1 MKVIY
6 KYLNKFKEPLYISLV
21 LLSII
26 IIIKLF
32 KKNIIEGHEE
42 HSFSKLA
49 EKGCDKPLNWEY
61 SELNELLFKL
71 EKIQIKSYDISR
83 YKQGFAQALQNGDI
97 GWTDEIVMT
106 YLQSDNEDAP
116 EHLLIEVEYGLY
128 DLILDYAHHYEKKKT
143 ELTKSDKWTDVENS
157 KILLTPKQVMDL
169 MLAAEIDVG
178 FIQFES
184 YKSATPTFK
193 KIIPE
198 ASYKQTFKANKQDR
212 WLSRNKTFVSDG
224 MQPWNDGNN
233 WRTSAYVKYSN
244 STGGSGASY
253 NTACDTTGEQDECQM
268 CDMTEQIA
276 CYKKK
281 WNEYKTKA
289 AEKSIELE
297 EVNNEWQVLKDV
309 VPTDY
314 QAQVDAINA
323 TAANTVASCSSLMGY
338 GDKPIY
344 HSGKN
349 RNIADSAEAQSVGTS
364 YCGSK
369 MDMEGNPCRFNKAE
383 KKKSGDNKGKWK
395 FFCTA

>member
-21 LLSII
+21 LLSIV

-49 EKGCDKPLNWEY
+49 EKGCDKPLNWEN
-61 SELNELLFKL
+61 SEVNELLNKL
-71 EKIQIKSYDISR
+71 IEIRRKTYDISS
-83 YKQGFAQALQNGDI
+83 YKQGFSQALQNGDI

-106 YLQSDNEDAP
+106 YLQSDNVDAP

-143 ELTKSDKWTDVENS
+143 QLTRSGKWTDVENS
-157 KILLTPKQVMDL
+157 KILPTPKQVMDL
-169 MLAAEIDVG
+169 MLAAELDIG
-178 FIQFES
+178 YIQFES

-198 ASYKQTFKANKQDR
+198 ASYKQTFRTNKQNR
-212 WLSRNKTFVSDG
+212 WLSRNKNFVSDG
-224 MQPWNDGNN
+224 MRPWNDRNN
-233 WRTSAYVKYSN
+233 WNNSAYKKYSN
-244 STGGSGASY
+244 STGGAGALY
-253 NTACDTTGEQDECQM
+253 NTVCETTGEQDECQM

-281 WNEYKTKA
+281 WNEFKTKA
-289 AEKSIELE
+289 DQKAIELQE
-297 EVNNEWQVLKDV
+297 FTAELQVLKDA
-309 VPTDY
+309 PIPDFT
-314 QAQVDAINA
+314 AQIAAIQNS
-323 TAANTVASCSSLMGY
+323 TNNTVASCSSLMGY
-338 GDKPIY
+338 GDNPIF
-344 HSGKN
+344 HSGSNKV
-349 RNIADSAEAQSVGTS
+349 DSAEAKSVGTS

-383 KKKSGDNKGKWK
+383 RKKGGDNEGKWK

>member
-32 KKNIIEGHEE
+32 KKKIVEGHEQ

-97 GWTDEIVMT
+97 GWTNEIVMT
-106 YLQSDNEDAP
+106 YLQSDNVDAP

-143 ELTKSDKWTDVENS
+143 ELTTAGKWTDVEKSN
-157 KILLTPKQVMDL
+157 ILLTPKQIMDL
-169 MLAAEIDVG
+169 MLAAELDIG
-178 FIQFES
+178 YILFES

-198 ASYKQTFKANKQDR
+198 ASYKQTFKLNKQDR
-212 WLSRNKTFVSDG
+212 WLSRNKTFISDG
-224 MQPWNDGNN
+224 MAPWYDGDN
-233 WRTSAYVKYSN
+233 WTTSAYVKYSN
-244 STGGSGASY
+244 STGGAGALY
-253 NTACDTTGEQDECQM
+253 NTACETTGEQDDCQM

-289 AEKSIELE
+289 DQKAIELQE
-297 EVNNEWQVLKDV
+297 F
-309 VPTDY
+309 
-314 QAQVDAINA
+314 
-323 TAANTVASCSSLMGY
+323 TAEFNVIASTPLPNFDEQIKALWGNTNNTVASCSSLMGY
-338 GDKPIY
+338 GDKPIF
-344 HSGKN
+344 HSGSNKV
-349 RNIADSAEAQSVGTS
+349 DSAEAQSVGTS

-369 MDMEGNPCRFNKAE
+369 MDMAGNPCRFNKAE
-383 KKKSGDNKGKWK
+383 RKKSGDNKGKWK